1 MRFFIFM
8 ILWLWTVKTPVK
20 LLATE
25 KRRKSNP
32 ILMFM
37 TDESL
42 GGSLTT
48 RFSSDLSDMGFSYE
62 DWTITVEKYLL
73 TRCFFKERCQRRQ
86 MLPSSV
92 WMLHAGNP
100 HCHIANPTPWLNCLV
115 SQLYSDFRFQLKMDL
130 CYTHIMLLL
139 LFRYWPYLNKVAEG
153 LPELLPLTEMRPF
166 LSVMHAKAHTA
177 KCEVHAITLSGMAV
191 AIGK

>member
-1 MRFFIFM
+1 
-8 ILWLWTVKTPVK
+8 
-20 LLATE
+20 
-25 KRRKSNP
+25 
-32 ILMFM
+32 
-37 TDESL
+37 
-42 GGSLTT
+42 
-48 RFSSDLSDMGFSYE
+48 
-62 DWTITVEKYLL
+62 
-73 TRCFFKERCQRRQ
+73 
-86 MLPSSV
+86 
-92 WMLHAGNP
+92 
-100 HCHIANPTPWLNCLV
+100 
-115 SQLYSDFRFQLKMDL
+115 MDL